1 MDRDILIMHGID
13 YDDGVKRLLGNSMI
27 FEKCLLKF
35 HNDESFARLKQE
47 LESGNC
53 EEAFKAAHNL
63 KGVAA
68 NLSMTHLSSSAGA
81 CCEELRAGNIVN
93 AKALFP
99 AVEKE
104 FNEVITALQTA

>member
-1 MDRDILIMHGID
+1 MHGID

-68 NLSMTHLSSSAGA
+68 NLSMTAISVTLDNSS
-81 CCEELRAGNIVN
+81 EPLY
-93 AKALFP
+93 AK
-99 AVEKE
+99 V
-104 FNEVITALQTA
+104 